1 MYLHIF
7 LQDVEN
13 LLKLKKVTFLAFYK
27 KFYDKHLILSRL
39 STLIYSIST
48 KQKTYIFCTIS
59 LVISLSIN
67 SLFLKNEGIFC
78 RKKIYIKI
86 YYFSF
91 QNNAGQLNGCLGI
104 WQGGHQGCSTVA
116 AAKPFFQL
124 LFHKLKMSRNVS
136 KMSSKCLQNVS
147 KMSPECLV
155 NGSKMS

>member
-27 KFYDKHLILSRL
+27 KFYDKHLILSIL

-78 RKKIYIKI
+78 RKKNIH
-86 YYFSF
+86 
-91 QNNAGQLNGCLGI
+91 QNILFFVPKQCR
-104 WQGGHQGCSTVA
+104 STQWL
-116 AAKPFFQL
+116 PM
-124 LFHKLKMSRNVS
+124 HKLFYQIFEK
-136 KMSSKCLQNVS
+136 
-147 KMSPECLV
+147 E
-155 NGSKMS
+155 NGNPTIVHIKKRETFFFIHLRFDCYYWGA